1 MAGLPP
7 ISRVLLP
14 ELEGGGGLR
23 RRNPG
28 LQLAAVYR
36 PQGRLVRVQPLLQ
49 KVVEGKSFV
58 FPVRICEIRLI

>member
-14 ELEGGGGLR
+14 EFEGGGGLR
-23 RRNPG
+23 RRHPG
-28 LQLAAVYR
+28 LQLAAVHR

-49 KVVEGKSFV
+49 KVVKGKSLSCS
-58 FPVRICEIRLI
+58 VRNCEKM

>member
-23 RRNPG
+23 RRHPG

-36 PQGRLVRVQPLLQ
+36 PQGRLVCVQPLLQ
-49 KVVEGKSFV
+49 KVVKGKSFV
-58 FPVRICEIRLI
+58 FSVLNCEIRLM